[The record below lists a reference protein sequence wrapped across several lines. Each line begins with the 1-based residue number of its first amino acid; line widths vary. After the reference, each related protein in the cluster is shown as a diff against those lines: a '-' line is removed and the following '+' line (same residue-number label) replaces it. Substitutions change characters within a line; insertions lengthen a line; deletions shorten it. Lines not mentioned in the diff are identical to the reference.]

1 MFEEKKAE
9 WLRIAESLKPALH
22 RETVR
27 PVSGMPDHAAAEAF
41 VKEVTRFCAEVGIP
55 KLQDLGVKKEDF
67 FAQLDKMASDAL
79 ESGSPQN
86 TMRIPTKEQIIEI
99 YKKLF

>member
-1 MFEEKKAE
+1 MEFAIEENTERFAT
-9 WLRIAESLKPALH
+9 IARTMGVADENTPAH
-22 RETVR
+22 E
-27 PVSGMPDHAAAEAF
+27 AAEAF
-41 VKEVTRFCAEVGIP
+41 VREVTRFCKEVGIP
-55 KLQDLGVKKEDF
+55 RVEDLLKKGGKTKEDF
-67 FAQLDKMASDAL
+67 FAQLDKMADDAL